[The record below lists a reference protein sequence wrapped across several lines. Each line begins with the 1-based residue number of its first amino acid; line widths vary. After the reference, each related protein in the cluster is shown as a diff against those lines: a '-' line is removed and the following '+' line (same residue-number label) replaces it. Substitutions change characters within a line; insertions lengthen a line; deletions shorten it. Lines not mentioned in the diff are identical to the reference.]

1 MDQWRSSGHCGSAKD
16 KKDKKNHTNRAALAL
31 QVQASLQTNFGW
43 NEEAARQCTSAT
55 DSHQVCLYDIFKIG
69 SSFDCECRP
78 TFNFYRS
85 DLSLV

>member
-1 MDQWRSSGHCGSAKD
+1 MDQWRSSGHCGS

-31 QVQASLQTNFGW
+31 QVQAQASLQTNFGW